1 MAQAADVQRQRP
13 VLAFVD
19 CDIFSGKD
27 ELAREQLMENV
38 RRYRTHGVAP
48 LWVNWLRQRADLRF
62 VCLVRDFPEF
72 NNFILDVVRS
82 VEGVRETST
91 ILSFGG
97 RADLDAL
104 LDLEMEVSPTSQKV
118 AVSVMVDVQPG
129 MDRRCF
135 QALLDLPPHP
145 DVRLVWLLNTYH
157 SEQADLQLFLIGKN
171 LSAVTGYLM
180 SWVRTAPGVV
190 DTEMDT
196 VLEWR
201 WLANPGDI
209 IELCEMFF
217 THNPR
222 VAVAG
227 EASGGRLT
235 G

>member
-1 MAQAADVQRQRP
+1 MAESTEIERRRP

-19 CDIFSGKD
+19 CDIASGKD
-27 ELAREQLMENV
+27 EIAREQLMANI
-38 RRYRTHGVAP
+38 RRYHTHGVAP

-72 NNFILDVVRS
+72 NDFILDVVRS
-82 VEGVRETST
+82 VDGVRETST
-91 ILSFGG
+91 VLSFGG

-104 LDLEMEVSPTSQKV
+104 LDLEMEVSSSSQKV
-118 AVSVMVDVQPG
+118 AVSVMIDVQPG

-157 SEQADLQLFLIGKN
+157 SEQTHLQLLLIGKN

-180 SWVRTAPGVV
+180 SWVRTAPGVM
-190 DTEMDT
+190 DTEMET

-201 WLANPGDI
+201 WLANPGNI

-222 VAVAG
+222 VVAEG
-227 EASGGRLT
+227 T
-235 G
+235 